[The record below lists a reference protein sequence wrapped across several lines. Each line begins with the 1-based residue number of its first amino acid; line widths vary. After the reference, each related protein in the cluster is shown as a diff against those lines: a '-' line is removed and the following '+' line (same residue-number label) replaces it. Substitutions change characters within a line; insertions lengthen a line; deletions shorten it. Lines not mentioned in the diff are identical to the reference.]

1 MFSREQEN
9 SLHVFNISCD
19 ESYWRSHQ
27 KIIVTR
33 SKYSHEDIVDLTASL
48 VDAKDSEEAVGV
60 ETVQNTQEYCS
71 LANTVFDWEDR
82 GEWSIPSDI
91 SVLVHVDV
99 KKESHKD
106 GREAS
111 RNKFLE
117 QETLLYQVERF
128 RHIHQASVHLG
139 PVPHE
144 VVDGFYCCPGA
155 HGGGAA
161 RLQGFLFIL
170 FVLLRICVSQLNI
183 LFHLSVKAAW
193 TTSI

>member
-111 RNKFLE
+111 INKFLE
-117 QETLLYQVERF
+117 QETVLYQLWSYPSCKCTPRSRSSWSSWWF
-128 RHIHQASVHLG
+128 RLL
-139 PVPHE
+139 
-144 VVDGFYCCPGA
+144 
-155 HGGGAA
+155 A
-161 RLQGFLFIL
+161 RCIWWWSWPAG
-170 FVLLRICVSQLNI
+170 
-183 LFHLSVKAAW
+183 
-193 TTSI
+193 T